1 MIEEFAKAFTF
12 EGGGMG
18 APFMWAI
25 LIVSIFLFGIVIERL
40 IFLVFKFNINAKTFF
55 EQIQKYVMSDK
66 INEAINT
73 CNTASAAAL
82 PKVIKAGLT
91 RANRQEYEISQAIE
105 EAQLA
110 VVPTVQK
117 RTEAL
122 ASLSNIATL
131 LGLLGTIIGMIEAFK
146 ALALADPEKQSV
158 LLAKGISA
166 AMMTTAFGLIV
177 AIPGLAF
184 HLILSGFT
192 KKILDE
198 IDQYSV
204 KLENLLV
211 GRIKSSNTNNQ

>member
-1 MIEEFAKAFTF
+1 MIEEFAKGFTT

-25 LIVSIFLFGIVIERL
+25 LVVSIFIFGVAIERIVHL
-40 IFLVFKFNINAKTFF
+40 IFKFNTNAKAFF
-55 EQIQKYVMSDK
+55 AQIQKYVMANK
-66 INEAINT
+66 INDAINT

-82 PKVIKAGLT
+82 PKIIKAGLT
-91 RANRQEYEISQAIE
+91 KANRQEYEISQAIE

-110 VVPTVQK
+110 VVPVVQK
-117 RTEAL
+117 RTESISA
-122 ASLSNIATL
+122 LSNIATL

-146 ALALADPEKQSV
+146 ALAAADPETQAK

-177 AIPGLAF
+177 AIPGLTF
-184 HLILSGFT
+184 HMILSGFT
-192 KKILDE
+192 KKILDD

-211 GRIKSSNTNNQ
+211 ARVKTNKE

>member
-1 MIEEFAKAFTF
+1 MIEEFAKAFTT

-25 LIVSIFLFGIVIERL
+25 LAVSIFIFGVAIER
-40 IFLVFKFNINAKTFF
+40 IIYLVFKFNTNAKAFF
-55 EQIQKYVMSDK
+55 NQIQKYVMANK
-66 INEAINT
+66 INDAINT
-73 CNTASAAAL
+73 CNTAAAAAL
-82 PKVIKAGLT
+82 PKIIKAGLT
-91 RANRQEYEISQAIE
+91 KANRQEFEISQAIE

-110 VVPTVQK
+110 VIPVVQK
-117 RTEAL
+117 RTESIAAL
-122 ASLSNIATL
+122 ANIATL

-146 ALALADPEKQSV
+146 ALAAADPETQAK

-177 AIPGLAF
+177 AIPGLTF
-184 HLILSGFT
+184 HMILSGFT
-192 KKILDE
+192 KKILDD

-211 GRIKSSNTNNQ
+211 ARVKTNKE

>member
-1 MIEEFAKAFTF
+1 MIEEFAKGFTF

-25 LIVSIFLFGIVIERL
+25 LVVSIFLFGVAIERFL
-40 IFLVFKFNINAKTFF
+40 FLVIKFNINAKTFF
-55 EQIQKYVMSDK
+55 DQIQKYVMSDK

-73 CNTASAAAL
+73 CNSASAAAL

-110 VVPTVQK
+110 VVPVVQK

-122 ASLSNIATL
+122 AGLSNIATL
-131 LGLLGTIIGMIEAFK
+131 IGLLGTIIGMIEAFK
-146 ALALADPEKQSV
+146 ALAAADPETQAK

-177 AIPGLAF
+177 AIPGLTF
-184 HLILSGFT
+184 HMILSGFT

-211 GRIKSSNTNNQ
+211 ARVKSSKDNQ

>member
-1 MIEEFAKAFTF
+1 MIEEFAKGFTF

-25 LIVSIFLFGIVIERL
+25 LVVSIFLFGIVIERFF
-40 IFLVFKFNINAKTFF
+40 FLVFRFNINAKAFF
-55 EQIQKYVMSDK
+55 DQIQKYIMSDK
-66 INEAINT
+66 VNEALNT
-73 CNTASAAAL
+73 CNSASAAAL
-82 PKVIKAGLT
+82 PKIVKAGLT
-91 RANRQEYEISQAIE
+91 RANRNDFEISNAIE

-110 VVPTVQK
+110 VVPAIQK

-122 ASLSNIATL
+122 NSLANIATL

-146 ALALADPEKQSV
+146 ALGAADPEKQAS

-177 AIPGLAF
+177 AIPGLLF

-192 KKILDE
+192 KKIMDE

-204 KLENLLV
+204 KLENLLIA
-211 GRIKSSNTNNQ
+211 RTKSNSK